1 MRPTGIPEIRTAVP
15 RTAAAPAITIPFEPA
30 LDNNAAG
37 RATLSVHQRL
47 SNLER
52 NAAVAAATVA
62 AVAAAAAAAPTVAT
76 GLRPSVD
83 AELSVSF

>member
-1 MRPTGIPEIRTAVP
+1 M
-15 RTAAAPAITIPFEPA
+15 
-30 LDNNAAG
+30 
-37 RATLSVHQRL
+37 HQRL

-52 NAAVAAATVA
+52 NAAVAAAAVA